1 MTAPEEAGP
10 APRRERSDGAPL
22 REVWERVN
30 AVQRDRWREHVADAL
45 PERLLD
51 ADGPV
56 EELPG

>member
-1 MTAPEEAGP
+1 MRDRRTVEGMTEDP
-10 APRRERSDGAPL
+10 

-30 AVQRDRWREHVADAL
+30 AAQRDRWREHVRNAL

-51 ADGPV
+51 GVTEGPV